1 MSTYSHNPYLAT
13 VLPQTT
19 KKAAYP
25 PRDEDEEQG
34 MMMDPVASGLSDGDN
49 SDAEGECGMA
59 VWGREDSKLELGGA
73 QIPFYRYDATFR
85 SSLEG
90 RVAAADCVRL
100 FAGQL
105 PYHMPPSAVMWLLWA
120 VTGVHVVKVEKI
132 IRWKKNR
139 QPCGCFHVY
148 CLPRDEP
155 ALLAANELALIDG
168 DGVWVAESAQQVE
181 ELRAFCRSLARSK
194 ELRASAMPYQLVTLQ
209 PARSTYARPAA
220 ARRPAAAFPSAAAA
234 DDVRVCFAPPPYYAQ
249 QH

>member
-1 MSTYSHNPYLAT
+1 MTKFVHNPYLAS
-13 VLPQTT
+13 VLPTIT
-19 KKAAYP
+19 HKT
-25 PRDEDEEQG
+25 EEEEG
-34 MMMDPVASGLSDGDN
+34 LMMDPAVSGLSDGDH
-49 SDAEGECGMA
+49 SDMEED
-59 VWGREDSKLELGGA
+59 VWGREDSKLELSGA
-73 QIPFYRYDATFR
+73 QIAFYKYDVNFR

-90 RVAAADCVRL
+90 RVASADCVRL

-105 PYHMPPSAVMWLLWA
+105 PYHMSPSAVMWLLWA

-148 CLPRDEP
+148 CLPRDES
-155 ALLAANELALIDG
+155 ALLRANEIALIDG

-181 ELRAFCRSLARSK
+181 ELRAFCRSLAQSK
-194 ELRASAMPYQLVTLQ
+194 ELRANAMPYQLMTLQ

-220 ARRPAAAFPSAAAA
+220 RRTAASAFDAR
-234 DDVRVCFAPPPYYAQ
+234 DEYRVCFAPAPPPYIPFPQ